1 MKTFQSKY
9 CESMILASHDKI
21 EFVQRI
27 FWNETFAVENYDVG
41 MVTVQRYQTLVNIK
55 PPIL

>member
-1 MKTFQSKY
+1 MKTFQSIY

-21 EFVQRI
+21 EFVQRL

-41 MVTVQRYQTLVNIK
+41 MVTVQRYQTLVNI
-55 PPIL
+55 